1 MEFLFIFLLLIV
13 GIRALGPPK
22 LIAQPQDEVWF
33 EPSANEDFVEAKL
46 TLKCEAS
53 GNPEK

>member
-1 MEFLFIFLLLIV
+1 MEFLFILLLLIV

-22 LIAQPQDEVWF
+22 LIAQSPDEVWF
-33 EPSANEDFVEAKL
+33 EPSATEDFVEAKL